1 MTDRDAAAPEGVGVT
16 DLPEVSMHTVTEPTM
31 GRQLLTA
38 RRRAWIAA
46 LLGAAL
52 LAPAGAAYAATHD
65 TTLVSRAAG
74 GAKANDG
81 SGYGAVSN
89 DGRYVAFWSEATNL
103 SPDDGDPDFDLY
115 RRDRAKD
122 TTVLVSRASGA
133 DGPKATGLYHGGPAI
148 SADGR
153 AIAFMSDAQNLTKDD
168 RDDLTD
174 VFVRDVES
182 SETTLVS
189 RASGAAGAKSNQ
201 PSAWTIA
208 ISPDGRFVA
217 FATSG
222 SNLAPEQPTV
232 TQVYLRDRQ
241 TETTTLV
248 SRATGAAGAPAGLSA
263 GFPAISTG
271 GRYVAFA
278 TRAKLGPDDHDTRW
292 DVYVRDLARATTALV
307 SRASGKTGADGGG
320 DSRDPAISADGRFVA
335 FSSTAMNLSAADGDA
350 SPHVYVRDRGTSTTT
365 LVSRATGAA
374 GAAGDSYSYDPAIS
388 GDGRR
393 VAFSSDA
400 TNLSAAD
407 VNVKPDVYVR
417 DIVGNTTSLVSR
429 AAGAAGV
436 VGNGRSERA
445 AISAD
450 GLAVAFLSTAT
461 NLSVADAT
469 PDGDT
474 YARELPALV
483 RPPFGDARAAAAV
496 AGKREPYPP
505 ARLWYRVTV
514 EFKGLKVFTDQISG
528 LPDSVDAKWKLE
540 SRHAVRLTLLCVNVM
555 LNPGPFVLSER
566 IRGRQRRVGGCPR
579 PTKEKPRKNLRETV
593 RFAATANGAVTR
605 WQHDQPID
613 FRAGC
618 PGRVEHQ
625 ELVERHPLTGT
636 ISSPSSA
643 TEGLAVFADAVRPS
657 TVTANAK
664 PIQCLLTPQGPV
676 YEKPAIASS
685 FPHVDFF
692 FGDGIEQVNGKLISE
707 QLAVRFPPERFGRNF
722 SYTRTLVQPEEGP
735 DPAKDY
741 TYKVRFTAC
750 PRHGRDVEN
759 CT

>member
-248 SRATGAAGAPAGLSA
+248 SRATGAAGAAGGLSS
-263 GFPAISTG
+263 GVQAISSG
-271 GRYVAFA
+271 GRDVAFA

-400 TNLSAAD
+400 TNLS
-407 VNVKPDVYVR
+407 
-417 DIVGNTTSLVSR
+417 
-429 AAGAAGV
+429 
-436 VGNGRSERA
+436 
-445 AISAD
+445 
-450 GLAVAFLSTAT
+450 
-461 NLSVADAT
+461 VADAT

-540 SRHAVRLTLLCVNVM
+540 SRHAVRLTLLCVNVK
-555 LNPGPFVLSER
+555 LDPGPFVLSER

-685 FPHVDFF
+685 FPHVDFL
-692 FGDGIEQVNGKLISE
+692 FGDGIEQVNGKLISK
-707 QLAVRFPPERFGRNF
+707 QLAVRFPPERFGRDF

>member
-248 SRATGAAGAPAGLSA
+248 SRATGAGAPAGLSA

-400 TNLSAAD
+400 TNLS
-407 VNVKPDVYVR
+407 
-417 DIVGNTTSLVSR
+417 
-429 AAGAAGV
+429 
-436 VGNGRSERA
+436 
-445 AISAD
+445 
-450 GLAVAFLSTAT
+450 
-461 NLSVADAT
+461 VADAT

-540 SRHAVRLTLLCVNVM
+540 SRHAVRLTLLCVNVK
-555 LNPGPFVLSER
+555 LDPGPFVLSER

-685 FPHVDFF
+685 FPHVDFL
-692 FGDGIEQVNGKLISE
+692 FGDGIEQVNGKLISK
-707 QLAVRFPPERFGRNF
+707 QLAVRFPPERFGRDF